1 MISLGRLSDRNY
13 GCRQRPR
20 YLIFSQFSIG
30 PILLPKCVCLRGSA
44 SESLGPHRGASSA
57 SSWQT
62 LGLTIAE
69 GPTELRAPGPRDPT
83 IRHWLCINDLP
94 DTIDSQVRLFA
105 DDTVLYR
112 TIKSDTDHHRLQT
125 DLDKLSDWAKAWD
138 MQFHPDKCLVMNIS
152 KKRHPSKFT
161 YSLHNTDLKTTDTA
175 KYLGIIISQNMKWT
189 KHITL
194 TCSRANREFGFIKR
208 NVKIRSPR
216 IKEKL
221 YNSLVRP
228 HVEYA
233 SAVWSPHEVK
243 PIHQLEMVQRSAA
256 RWTPNRH
263 HNTSSVNRMLED
275 LQWQTLEQRRTDCR
289 LVLLFQ
295 IIYGLVQIPPTNYL
309 QPSLNTTSHKNH
321 NYTYEQC
328 STRTNYFKYSFFPY
342 TTVIWN
348 NLPYQLVNS
357 PSVISFKAQVSKLQ
371 HIRE

>member
-1 MISLGRLSDRNY
+1 MGK
-13 GCRQRPR
+13 GM
-20 YLIFSQFSIG
+20 G
-30 PILLPKCVCLRGSA
+30 
-44 SESLGPHRGASSA
+44 
-57 SSWQT
+57 
-62 LGLTIAE
+62 
-69 GPTELRAPGPRDPT
+69 
-83 IRHWLCINDLP
+83 
-94 DTIDSQVRLFA
+94 
-105 DDTVLYR
+105 
-112 TIKSDTDHHRLQT
+112 
-125 DLDKLSDWAKAWD
+125 
-138 MQFHPDKCLVMNIS
+138 HPDKCLVMNIS

-175 KYLGIIISQNMKWT
+175 KYLGIIISQDMKWT
-189 KHITL
+189 KHITQ
-194 TCSRANREFGFIKR
+194 TCSRANKALGFIKR

-243 PIHQLEMVQRSAA
+243 PIHQLEMVQRRAA
-256 RWTPNRH
+256 GWTLNRH
-263 HNTSSVNRMLED
+263 HNTSSVKGMLED
-275 LQWQTLEQRRTDCR
+275 LQWRTLEQRRTDCR

-295 IIYGLVQIPPTNYL
+295 IIHGLVQIPPTNYL
-309 QPSLNTTSHKNH
+309 QPSLNTTSRKNH
-321 NYTYEQC
+321 NYTYQQC

-342 TTVIWN
+342 TTFIWN